1 MSQNSKDYATRVHRG
16 CVGVRLHW
24 GGRNLASSN
33 IGRTAG
39 SQRRACL
46 LSPGPRKEAKQKEVK
61 QSILN
66 VKTRELVLVSVPRS
80 FLTSCLPLQQV
91 LSDSHSLIWS

>member
-1 MSQNSKDYATRVHRG
+1 MSQNSKDYATRVHGG

-39 SQRRACL
+39 SRRRACL
-46 LSPGPRKEAKQKEVK
+46 LSPGP
-61 QSILN
+61 
-66 VKTRELVLVSVPRS
+66 
-80 FLTSCLPLQQV
+80 
-91 LSDSHSLIWS
+91 